1 MLPLFGDETAEHLSA
16 RVLPD
21 RFRLARDPDDS
32 VAVVRDKERTLARL
46 GMAGT
51 PLSRWKA
58 AADFWCAAWFRPAG
72 MLSPGVYADVV
83 GSLLND
89 RAALPERHRD
99 ALVTESGDLAQ
110 RYRFLHWPLE
120 FPEVFFDEHGRRRA
134 DGGFDA
140 VIGNPPWDVLRADT
154 GDRRTRDNSRR
165 DRDARL
171 RFFRDAGIY
180 HSQGRG
186 HPNRYQLFLER
197 ALQLTR
203 NGGRLGLILPSGLA
217 TDYGSSSLRRTLLD
231 SVDVDRL
238 IGFDN
243 RRSIFPIHRDVRF
256 LLLTGT
262 KGSPTNRLTCAFGQ
276 SDAEWLDQLPDSSL
290 DDPPAARPI
299 VLSRA
304 LLEAW
309 DRDHLAFPLLPGSI
323 DLEIL
328 AQASERAPR
337 LSDPAGWGATFGRE
351 LNATDDKEHFVT
363 GHGITESRSSTETR
377 HGSTEA
383 RRRRASGGQL
393 LTVVEGKHVEPFRLR
408 KDASTVGILRSSAAT
423 LLDPDR
429 TFGRRRLAYRDVAS
443 STNRLTLIAA
453 LLPTDTVSTHTLFCL
468 KTPLSEASQYCLL
481 ALLNS
486 LVANYL
492 VRLQVTTHVTTAL
505 MARLPVPRP
514 ADEDWQFR
522 ALAALARSLE
532 KTGMS
537 DTSAYAR
544 LNAIVAHLYQL
555 STEQYEHV
563 VASFPLL
570 PESLRV
576 ACVAA
581 QKEATETQRHRGR

>member
-1 MLPLFGDETAEHLSA
+1 
-16 RVLPD
+16 
-21 RFRLARDPDDS
+21 
-32 VAVVRDKERTLARL
+32 
-46 GMAGT
+46 
-51 PLSRWKA
+51 
-58 AADFWCAAWFRPAG
+58 
-72 MLSPGVYADVV
+72 
-83 GSLLND
+83 
-89 RAALPERHRD
+89 
-99 ALVTESGDLAQ
+99 
-110 RYRFLHWPLE
+110 LE
-120 FPEVFFDEHGRRRA
+120 FPEVFFDETGRRRV

-154 GDRRTRDNSRR
+154 GDRQTRDDSRR
-165 DRDARL
+165 DRDGRL

-203 NGGRLGLILPSGLA
+203 SGGRLGLILPSGLA
-217 TDYGSSSLRRTLLD
+217 TDQGSSSLRHTLLD

-243 RRSIFPIHRDVRF
+243 RRSIFPIHRDVKF

-262 KGSPTNRLTCAFGQ
+262 KGRPTDRLACLFGQ
-276 SDAEWLDQLPDSSL
+276 SDAEWLDQLPDAPT

-299 VLSRA
+299 VLSRT

-328 AQASERAPR
+328 AHASERVPR

-363 GHGITESRSSTETR
+363 GHG
-377 HGSTEA
+377 STEA
-383 RRRRASGGQL
+383 RRRRASANQL

-408 KDASTVGILRSSAAT
+408 KDASTVGILRSSAAR

-453 LLPTDTVSTHTLFCL
+453 LLPKDTVSTHTLFCS
-468 KTPLSEASQYCLL
+468 KSRLSDSSQYCLL

-514 ADEDWQFR
+514 AGDDWQFR
-522 ALAALARSLE
+522 ALGTLARSLE

-537 DTSAYAR
+537 DTNAYAR
-544 LNAIVAHLYQL
+544 MNAIVADLYQL
-555 STEQYEHV
+555 SAAQYEHV
-563 VASFPLL
+563 VGTFPLL
-570 PESLRV
+570 PESLRR
-576 ACVAA
+576 ACIEAY
-581 QKEATETQRHRGR
+581 KDATETQRHRGR